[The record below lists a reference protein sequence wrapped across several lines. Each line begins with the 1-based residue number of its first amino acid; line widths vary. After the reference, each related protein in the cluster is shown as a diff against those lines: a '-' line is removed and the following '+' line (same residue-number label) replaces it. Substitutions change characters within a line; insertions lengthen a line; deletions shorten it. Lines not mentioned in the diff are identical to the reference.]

1 MNSFNYRYGK
11 SLQFLTSIVQI
22 ISSNLLLTF
31 SIVFSGPDSDRKKEQ
46 NGEFE
51 EIVSTK
57 LYILTN
63 PMVFL
68 LYENSSFASPVL

>member
-1 MNSFNYRYGK
+1 MHSFNYRYGE